1 MIMADQPDDTYE
13 MNDPIAT
20 VILQT
25 DGKSYELILAGG
37 GGVIRKHEL
46 FGPFKS
52 NKKKARSTMR
62 LLWHIAYQT
71 IQDELLGDI
80 ADD

>member
-1 MIMADQPDDTYE
+1 MPDE
-13 MNDPIAT
+13 EVSNMGDPIAT
-20 VILQT
+20 VILQS

-37 GGVIRKHEL
+37 GGVVRKHEF

-52 NKKKARSTMR
+52 NKKKARATLR

-71 IQDELLGDI
+71 IQDEVLGD
-80 ADD
+80 

>member
-1 MIMADQPDDTYE
+1 MSDEISNMGE
-13 MNDPIAT
+13 PIAT
-20 VILQT
+20 VILQS

-37 GGVIRKHEL
+37 GGVVRKHEF

-52 NKKKARSTMR
+52 NKKKARATLR

-71 IQDELLGDI
+71 IQDEVLND
-80 ADD
+80 

>member
-1 MIMADQPDDTYE
+1 MSDEISNMG
-13 MNDPIAT
+13 DPIAT
-20 VILQT
+20 VILQS

-37 GGVIRKHEL
+37 GGVVRKHEF

-52 NKKKARSTMR
+52 NKKKARATLR

-71 IQDELLGDI
+71 IQDEVL
-80 ADD
+80 DD

>member
-1 MIMADQPDDTYE
+1 MSDEISNMGE
-13 MNDPIAT
+13 PIAT
-20 VILQT
+20 VILQS

-37 GGVIRKHEL
+37 GGVVRKHEF

-52 NKKKARSTMR
+52 NKKKARATLR

-71 IQDELLGDI
+71 IQDEVL
-80 ADD
+80 DD